1 VNRNHLDEELML
13 CVFAGQDSLIMRV
26 VTSDSVSA
34 ANQYTDEPENPDSSD
49 DTEFWRK
56 GMRTHQNVLIHIY
69 KGFCERKYHKTLYNK
84 VALVN

>member
-69 KGFCERKYHKTLYNK
+69 IK
-84 VALVN
+84 VSVKENIIKHFTIRLH

>member
-34 ANQYTDEPENPDSSD
+34 ANQYTDEPENADSCSD

-69 KGFCERKYHKTLYNK
+69 KGFCERNFTLYNK